1 MRQYSDRINDPE
13 QAHKA
18 NTCLKASKYNNFNT
32 SADIMKDP
40 ASGSFT
46 IVACKDFS
54 WRGVLVILLVMLQFF
69 IKNQGGGYFRSYLV
83 GYDIVNKL
91 LPRFFTV
98 SLVNVVLIYFGSV

>member
-54 WRGVLVILLVMLQFF
+54 WRGVLVILLVIYNFLSKTKEEVIF
-69 IKNQGGGYFRSYLV
+69 G
-83 GYDIVNKL
+83 
-91 LPRFFTV
+91 
-98 SLVNVVLIYFGSV
+98 LI